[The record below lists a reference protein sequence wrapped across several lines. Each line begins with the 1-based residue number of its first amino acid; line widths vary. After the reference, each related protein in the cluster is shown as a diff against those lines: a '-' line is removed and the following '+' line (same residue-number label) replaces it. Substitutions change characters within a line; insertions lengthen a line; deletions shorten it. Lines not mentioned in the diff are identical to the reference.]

1 MLGGMCIRCGW
12 VGGGVGGWGGG
23 GGGGVNERD
32 CDRKCGVHR
41 KESEPIS
48 NQRYVN
54 AVSHFP
60 SSFLISLSLH
70 LG

>member
-1 MLGGMCIRCGW
+1 MVGW
-12 VGGGVGGWGGG
+12 GGVGGGGG

-32 CDRKCGVHR
+32 CECPNRKCGVHR